1 MVNPTIGR
9 AVKRSRGELG
19 LSTATLAQQVGI
31 AEDDLKE
38 MEAGRRNLPANVLMR
53 LARAMGLAATSFLSS
68 SSADAAKPAL
78 DRAKFFHAV
87 DAPVLSETDVIA
99 IAREVT
105 RSQVFADLVKPVV
118 RLDSY
123 ELTKPGAKPWR
134 NGYDL
139 ASSLRAA
146 LGLGSES
153 IPNVQR
159 LLEDKLG
166 VLVTKH
172 AFSDGRLRGVAVRS
186 SKGRLAA
193 VSNRLPTPVLRVTI
207 AHELCHHVCDL
218 EPNDTISESD
228 ETREGFSGSD
238 SGVEQRAKAFAVM
251 FLAPSSLVR
260 ELFGAPNHQF
270 ATAAKALDAASVLG
284 ARCGIS
290 TTASLWHLFHLK
302 YLSDEEHD
310 VHVWQ
315 RQVSREAALSDFEQT
330 SGSSD
335 GLLRAIEA
343 ALAAD
348 EIEADHADWLRRL

>member
-9 AVKRSRGELG
+9 AIKRSRGELG

-38 MEAGRRNLPANVLMR
+38 LEAGGRDLPANVLMR
-53 LARAMGLAATSFLSS
+53 LARAMGLAATSFLSNS
-68 SSADAAKPAL
+68 NADAAKPAL

-87 DAPVLSETDVIA
+87 DAPVLSETDVVA

-123 ELTKPGAKPWR
+123 ELTKPGSKPWR

-139 ASSLRAA
+139 ASTVRTA

-153 IPNVQR
+153 IHNVQR

-186 SKGRLAA
+186 SKGRLVA
-193 VSNRLPTPVLRVTI
+193 VSTRLPTPVLRITI

-218 EPNDTISESD
+218 EPNDTISDSD
-228 ETREGFSGSD
+228 ETREEFSGSD
-238 SGVEQRAKAFAVM
+238 PGVEQRAKAFAVM

-260 ELFGAPNHQF
+260 ELFGVPNHQF
-270 ATAAKALDAASVLG
+270 ATATKALEAASVLG
-284 ARCGIS
+284 PRCGIS

-310 VHVWQ
+310 VQVWQ
-315 RQVSREAALSDFEQT
+315 RQVSREVALSDFEQT

-335 GLLRAIEA
+335 GLLRAIDA
-343 ALAAD
+343 ALAGD
-348 EIEADHADWLRRL
+348 EIETDHADWLRRL

>member
-19 LSTATLAQQVGI
+19 LSAATLAQQVGI

-38 MEAGRRNLPANVLMR
+38 MEAGRHDLPANVLMR
-53 LARAMGLAATSFLSS
+53 LARAMGLAATSFLSNS
-68 SSADAAKPAL
+68 NAEAAKPAL
-78 DRAKFFHAV
+78 DQAKFFHEV

-105 RSQVFADLVKPVV
+105 RSQVFADLAKPVV
-118 RLDSY
+118 RLDNY

-139 ASSLRAA
+139 ASTLRTA
-146 LGLGSES
+146 LGLGAES
-153 IPNVQR
+153 ILNVQR

-186 SKGRLAA
+186 SKGRLVV

-238 SGVEQRAKAFAVM
+238 PGVEQRAKAFAVM

-260 ELFGAPNHQF
+260 ELFGAPIHQF

-302 YLSDEEHD
+302 YLSDEEQA
-310 VHVWQ
+310 VQVWQ
-315 RQVSREAALSDFEQT
+315 RQVSREAALSEFEQM

-348 EIEADHADWLRRL
+348 EIETDHADWLRRL